1 MAVETVQLFYGL
13 LAVLAWVLIATLAL
27 VRLVAV
33 ASEGGRAAW
42 DGLADLIS
50 GNALGLAWFVAVLA
64 TAGSLYFSE
73 VANYVPCTLCWY
85 QRIAMYPIVV
95 VLAVGAARRDT
106 AAAVYAVALAGVGA
120 VLALYH
126 SALEWFPVLDS
137 GACSATTPC
146 TLVWFRA
153 LGVFSLPNLA
163 LTAFALILVILL
175 IRIRHP
181 DHRSDP

>member
-1 MAVETVQLFYGL
+1 MSVETVQLFYGL
-13 LAVLAWVLIATLAL
+13 LAALAWGLIAVLAVVRLAAL
-27 VRLVAV
+27 V
-33 ASEGGRAAW
+33 SDGGRAAW
-42 DGLADLIS
+42 DTVTDAIAT
-50 GNALGLAWFVAVLA
+50 NALGLAWFVAFLA

-85 QRIAMYPIVV
+85 QRIAMYPILVI
-95 VLAVGAARRDT
+95 LAVGAARRDS
-106 AAAVYAVALAGVGA
+106 AAGVYAVALAAIGTTI
-120 VLALYH
+120 ALYH
-126 SALEWFPVLDS
+126 SVLEWFPAMDT
-137 GACSATTPC
+137 GACSAATPC

-153 LGVFSLPNLA
+153 LGIFSLPNLA